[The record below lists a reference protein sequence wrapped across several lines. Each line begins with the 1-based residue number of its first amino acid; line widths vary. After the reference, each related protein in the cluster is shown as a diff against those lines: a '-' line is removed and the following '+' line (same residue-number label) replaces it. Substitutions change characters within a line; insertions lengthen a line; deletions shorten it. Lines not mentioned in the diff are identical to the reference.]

1 MNNDLLND
9 DLKPD
14 LFIDELKSHVFIYV
28 FINLKFLLLFLSNK
42 LNCAQLRSQMLED
55 AKLAKKVERYFPKVE
70 ARSTPNMPP
79 PPAKTP
85 TSKQYVDEGDD
96 ASSEAFDD
104 ASDADE

>member
-14 LFIDELKSHVFIYV
+14 LFIDELKSHVFIDV
-28 FINLKFLLLFLSNK
+28 FINFYFLLIFLSNQ

-55 AKLAKKVERYFPKVE
+55 AKLAKKVERYFPRVE

-85 TSKQYVDEGDD
+85 TSKQFVDEGDD
-96 ASSEAFDD
+96 ASSEGFDD

>member
-1 MNNDLLND
+1 
-9 DLKPD
+9 
-14 LFIDELKSHVFIYV
+14 
-28 FINLKFLLLFLSNK
+28 
-42 LNCAQLRSQMLED
+42 MLED
-55 AKLAKKVERYFPKVE
+55 AKLAKKVERYYPPVE

-104 ASDADE
+104 ASDADEWVLL